1 MTMTHTPHYLPK
13 LPPDAQYL
21 GKGKNLKRA
30 GRCEEWSG
38 WWYSETLGEW
48 IYQSDIKWISADTH
62 YGCFDGDPIA
72 DELRPEPVDV
82 TSVEELT
89 AEAARLRSENEALLH
104 EIDRL
109 ERSAGTA
116 WFKVK
121 VLQEKLDT
129 ILATL
134 RDTLKEN
141 END

>member
-21 GKGKNLKRA
+21 GKGKNLKRT
-30 GRCEEWSG
+30 GLCKEWSG
-38 WWYSETLGEW
+38 WWYSEALGKW
-48 IYQSDIKWISADTH
+48 LYQSDIKWISADTH

-89 AEAARLRSENEALLH
+89 AEAARLRAENEALLH
-104 EIDRL
+104 EIDL
-109 ERSAGTA
+109 LDLKAGT
-116 WFKVK
+116 
-121 VLQEKLDT
+121 LQKKLDS
-129 ILATL
+129 IRATL
-134 RDTLKEN
+134 RDTLEEN